1 MSTPATPDA
10 GTVDAAG
17 GDVAI
22 VGGGIV
28 ALAVAAAL
36 SARGVATVVVA
47 HRQPGEASRAAA
59 GMLAPGVERAAG
71 AAHDFAIAAR
81 DLYPSYVEALAEITG
96 IQVPLNRDGILELV
110 ADERVADER
119 RAELPLPSGAHWLDA
134 RALRD
139 LEPNLAPM
147 AGAVFHPLDGAVD
160 NVVLVR
166 ALRAL
171 AESSTT
177 ITIVDERAAGVELD
191 GGRPAVRLASGRR
204 VAAGTVV
211 LAGGA
216 WTPLLE
222 GLPRPLPVSPVRGQM
237 IAVAAS
243 PIRHVTYGVRGYL
256 VPRAPGT
263 SVVGSTMEHVGFDVG
278 TTPDGVRSITG
289 IAGAIAP
296 SLAEVPPL
304 DRWSGLRPCT
314 PDFLPIIGRDPDNP
328 ALVYATGHSRN
339 GILLGPLTGE
349 CVARLVTGETV
360 PHDLSPFA
368 VERFA
373 PPS

>member
-1 MSTPATPDA
+1 MSAPITGAA
-10 GTVDAAG
+10 GAPG

-36 SARGVATVVVA
+36 SARGVATVLIA

-59 GMLAPGVERAAG
+59 GMLAPGVERASG

-81 DLYPSYVEALAEITG
+81 DLYPSYVDALAEITG
-96 IQVPLNRDGILELV
+96 IRVPLNRDGILELV
-110 ADERVADER
+110 ADERLAAER
-119 RAELPLPSGAHWLDA
+119 RSELPLPSGADWLDA

-139 LEPNLAPM
+139 LEPKLAPM
-147 AGAVFHPLDGAVD
+147 AGAVFHPRDGAVD

-171 AESSTT
+171 VESSTT
-177 ITIVDERAAGVELD
+177 TTIVEESAAGVERN
-191 GGRPAVRLASGRR
+191 GGRPAVRLASGAR
-204 VAAGTVV
+204 VTATTVI

-222 GLPRPLPVSPVRGQM
+222 GLPRPLPISPVRGQM
-237 IAVAAS
+237 ISVAAA
-243 PIRHVTYGVRGYL
+243 PLRHVTYGGHGYL

-263 SVVGSTMEHVGFDVG
+263 SVVGSTMEHVGFDTG
-278 TTPDGVRSITG
+278 TTPEGMRAIAG
-289 IAGAIAP
+289 IASAIAP
-296 SLAEVPPL
+296 SLVGIPPL
-304 DRWSGLRPCT
+304 DRWSGFRPCT
-314 PDFLPIIGRDPDNP
+314 PDLLPIIGRDPDDP
-328 ALVYATGHSRN
+328 SLVYAAGHSRN

-349 CVARLVTGETV
+349 CVARLVTGEPV
-360 PHDLSPFA
+360 QHDLTPFA
-368 VERFA
+368 IERFA